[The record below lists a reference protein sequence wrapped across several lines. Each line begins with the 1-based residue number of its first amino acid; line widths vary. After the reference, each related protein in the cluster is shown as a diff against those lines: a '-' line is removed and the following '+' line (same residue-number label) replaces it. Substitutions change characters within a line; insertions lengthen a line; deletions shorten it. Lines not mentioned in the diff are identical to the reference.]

1 MKLYVSKRGEDG
13 RCGSLSV
20 AFPSFVLLEV
30 AVGFLMLRLLLSP
43 RELLLGK
50 RQLCLQ
56 PRGLTPRHALP
67 TQEKAILKKSAYRNS
82 TSLSSGAC
90 DLNCARASRS

>member
-13 RCGSLSV
+13 RRGSSSV

-30 AVGFLMLRLLLSP
+30 AVGFLMPRLLLSS

-67 TQEKAILKKSAYRNS
+67 TQEKAKLIKKVHIE
-82 TSLSSGAC
+82 TVPHSL
-90 DLNCARASRS
+90 LVLVI